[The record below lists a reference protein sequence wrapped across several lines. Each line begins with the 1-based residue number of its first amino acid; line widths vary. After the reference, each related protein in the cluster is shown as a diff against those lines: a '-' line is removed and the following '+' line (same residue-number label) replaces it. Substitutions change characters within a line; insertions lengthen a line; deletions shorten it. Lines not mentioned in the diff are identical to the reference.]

1 MNHVLKIIPMFYYIV
16 LSKPLDITNKNK
28 ERTLH
33 FLMNY
38 HIVLFFVILR
48 LKNKTDDGSP
58 QDFESIALELK
69 L

>member
-1 MNHVLKIIPMFYYIV
+1 MNHVLKIIPMFCYIV

-38 HIVLFFVILR
+38 HIVLSFVILR
-48 LKNKTDDGSP
+48 LKKQNR
-58 QDFESIALELK
+58 
-69 L
+69 

>member
-38 HIVLFFVILR
+38 HIVLSFVILR
-48 LKNKTDDGSP
+48 LKKKKQMTAHHRILNP
-58 QDFESIALELK
+58 LH
-69 L
+69 

>member
-28 ERTLH
+28 ECTLH

-38 HIVLFFVILR
+38 HIVLSFVILR
-48 LKNKTDDGSP
+48 LKKQNR
-58 QDFESIALELK
+58 
-69 L
+69 